1 VRKFKLHAPA
11 RQVRNVQVRPPHN
24 ECADGIR
31 GRKFSG
37 VHAALGADDRV
48 LVKLQVVAPTLDFG
62 AEVLAADGVTARFAQ
77 NGTLSR
83 GPCFSEAFANEG
95 G

>member
-11 RQVRNVQVRPPHN
+11 RQVRNVQVRAPHH

-62 AEVLAADGVTARFAQ
+62 AEVLAADGGAARFAQ
-77 NGTLSR
+77 SGTLS
-83 GPCFSEAFANEG
+83 
-95 G
+95 